1 VTMVILSI
9 LVGLTSLVPIY
20 FQNLLVQQVIDGS
33 GNYYTLAVTVL
44 VMFVRF
50 NILNVLI

>member
-1 VTMVILSI
+1 MVILSI
-9 LVGLTSLVPIY
+9 VVGLTSLVPIY
-20 FQNLLVQQVIDGS
+20 FQNLLVEQLIEGS
-33 GNYYTLAVTVL
+33 GNYYTIAVIVI